1 MVICHC
7 KDGSGRVRSEQI
19 PQGLQSIAGLL
30 ASRLLAPGLFGVSAN
45 YILGLQPSRVEMRNS
60 RVFSAVLLIVI
71 VSSVAFLQAPLPAK
85 AQSSTIDTSQEYS
98 SGDVQVFPYLEAWYT
113 WISINGTHT
122 IFLALHSNQLP
133 SPVSAFVGQGYNTSS
148 GSRVFLAN
156 VLLAMEVYNDTNN
169 NGYLDADYSA
179 GTTELRYTILMNASQ
194 TFTPTTVHKTTNN
207 GVPHYTWGVTYGNV
221 QANLVN
227 LSGIGG
233 AVANITYVSML
244 YDYSIKGNT
253 TFLKTSYEIGNV
265 TLVPP
270 VSPGITLQGLSLSLL
285 HATVTVSSGQ
295 LAVVAGSS
303 PYDSQAN
310 TAPSLMDA
318 AQVTVDNTLA
328 YKFQFKDNYTLQTT
342 SPSNHPAVY
351 LAAPSNSIPP
361 SVFQG
366 QGTPSLIRVQD
377 YVKASLPS
385 IVGLPATSDFNY
397 NTSRFLYRISYPAWS
412 GIALQHDPTYIAYIG
427 QGSPLVSTPP
437 SILPIIIISA
447 VILAGLL
454 AIVLA
459 IYALK
464 RSRRTG

>member
-1 MVICHC
+1 MPQPF
-7 KDGSGRVRSEQI
+7 QI
-19 PQGLQSIAGLL
+19 D
-30 ASRLLAPGLFGVSAN
+30 
-45 YILGLQPSRVEMRNS
+45 MRNS
-60 RVFSAVLLIVI
+60 RTFSVILLIVI
-71 VSSVAFLQAPLPAK
+71 AASIPTIRLSLPAK
-85 AQSSTIDTSQEYS
+85 AQSSSINVSQEYS

-113 WISINGTHT
+113 WINIDGTHT
-122 IFLALHSNQLP
+122 IFLALHSNQVP

-156 VLLAMEVYNDTNN
+156 VLLAMEVYNDTDH
-169 NGYLDADYSA
+169 NGYLDADYSTN
-179 GTTELRYTILMNASQ
+179 TTELRYTILMNASQ
-194 TFTPTTVHKTTNN
+194 TFTPFSVEKTITN

-227 LSGIGG
+227 LRGIGG

-295 LAVVAGSS
+295 LAVVAGGSL
-303 PYDSQAN
+303 YNSQTN
-310 TAPSLMDA
+310 TAPSLVNV

-328 YKFQFKDNYTLQTT
+328 YEFQFRDNYTLQST
-342 SPSNHPAVY
+342 PPANHPAVY

-361 SVFQG
+361 TVFQG

-397 NTSRFLYRISYPAWS
+397 NTSKFFYRISYPTWS
-412 GIALQHDPTYIAYIG
+412 GHALQHDPTYIAHLG
-427 QGSPLVSTPP
+427 PGALTATPP
-437 SILPIIIISA
+437 SITLPIIIIASV
-447 VILAGLL
+447 VIAGLL

-459 IYALK
+459 VVALK
-464 RSRRTG
+464 RSRRTAQLTNQSQPNTPATPS